1 LRRNETD
8 SNCNSVCES
17 HLVSSICAYV
27 GIKAPSAHQVFAK
40 ELTFTEAKV
49 TTWVEFLEISELAGM
64 GLKDY
69 ALKRSDAVA
78 FVYKVE
84 DLNAFKEFAQ
94 FYEDVQLANDGQF
107 KPCVMIGLQDMPDYP
122 HQTRVISESL
132 AQKFAKQKQVLHTEC
147 SLENVSIVDSTFKM
161 LTAQVLQEVI
171 KKDAMDGYA
180 SQNKKK
186 MNKGLELVR
195 LVTKLALSA

>member
-1 LRRNETD
+1 
-8 SNCNSVCES
+8 
-17 HLVSSICAYV
+17 
-27 GIKAPSAHQVFAK
+27 
-40 ELTFTEAKV
+40 
-49 TTWVEFLEISELAGM
+49 
-64 GLKDY
+64 
-69 ALKRSDAVA
+69 
-78 FVYKVE
+78 VE

-161 LTAQVLQEVI
+161 LSAQVLQEVI